1 MTDEL
6 LVDRQG
12 PVTVFTIN
20 RPQARNALDD
30 PTARRLGEALDE
42 FDRDQDARAG
52 VLTGSHG
59 AFCAGADLKALS
71 PGYLAWAGD
80 AEGPCAAVMSKPL
93 IAAVEGHA
101 VAGGLGIALRCDIR
115 IASETAVFGVFC
127 RRFGVPMSDGTTVR
141 LPRIIGQGRALHMML
156 TGEGVDAGKALQWG
170 LATEVVPP
178 GMALERAVEL
188 AQQMA
193 RFPQIAMNS
202 DRLSVLEQWNFT
214 GVTEAFANEKKRA
227 EAAKQAEAV
236 NGASRFADG
245 AGRHGSTGADSGT

>member
-6 LVDRQG
+6 LVEQRG
-12 PVTVFTIN
+12 AVVIVTIN

-30 PTARRLGEALDE
+30 PTARALGEALARFDANDE
-42 FDRDQDARAG
+42 ARVG
-52 VLTGSHG
+52 VLTGSNG

-80 AEGPCAAVMSKPL
+80 AEGPCAASLSKPL

-101 VAGGLGIALRCDIR
+101 VAGGLGVALRCDIR

-141 LPRIIGQGRALHMML
+141 LPRIVGQGRALHMML
-156 TGEGVDAGKALQWG
+156 TGEAVDAHKALDWG
-170 LATEVVPP
+170 LATEVAPA
-178 GMALERAVEL
+178 GMALERAIQVAEQL
-188 AQQMA
+188 C

-202 DRLSVLEQWNFT
+202 DRQSVLEQWNFNDLAT
-214 GVTEAFANEKKRA
+214 AFANEKRLA
-227 EAAKQAEAV
+227 ETAKKAEAV
-236 NGASRFADG
+236 AG
-245 AGRHGSTGADSGT
+245 AGRFAEGTGRHGDA